1 MEDEKILFYG
11 IIQIDKIIDKIIIKY
26 IYGG

>member
-1 MEDEKILFYG
+1 MEDEKILSYG